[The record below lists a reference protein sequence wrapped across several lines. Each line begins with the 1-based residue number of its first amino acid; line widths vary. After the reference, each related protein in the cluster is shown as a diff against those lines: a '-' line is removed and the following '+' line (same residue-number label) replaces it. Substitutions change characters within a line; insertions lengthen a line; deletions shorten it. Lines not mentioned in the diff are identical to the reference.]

1 MVTPRD
7 DSQGFWLGDYADE
20 GDSSQTKGH
29 GRETNLMEE
38 KLNSV
43 LVPLDL
49 WHKNVCLLT
58 MRSELITE
66 VKKNDIE
73 ANYSRLQM
81 EFGIAFLFLSY
92 HFLIMDLS
100 A

>member
-1 MVTPRD
+1 MLTVCEGTLRD

-20 GDSSQTKGH
+20 GDSSQTRGH

-43 LVPLDL
+43 LVLLDL

-58 MRSELITE
+58 MRSKLITE
-66 VKKNDIE
+66 VKKDDLE
-73 ANYSRLQM
+73 ANYLRLQM
-81 EFGIAFLFLSY
+81 NLALLFFFLVTIF
-92 HFLIMDLS
+92 
-100 A
+100 